1 MSASSSS
8 NPREKANVGILV
20 VSQTLF
26 MVATITVMTLSGV
39 VGQQLSPNPAYAT
52 LPIAIMMLGTVTST
66 LPASLFMKRVGRRLG
81 FIVGASVGG
90 IGGGLVSMAG
100 IAAGA
105 FWLFCVGNLLLGL
118 YQGFAMYY
126 RFAAADVAS
135 PGFRSKAIS
144 LVMAGGVVAAFLGP
158 WNASATL
165 GWVPDVPSGGPYLVI
180 ALLALVAIGLL
191 TQLKVPP
198 SGEPQPGDVSRPM
211 AHIARQPRFVVAVV
225 AGAIGYGVMVLV
237 MTATPLAM
245 RAQGFEMSQVAFI
258 MQWHVLGMYAPSFFT
273 GSLIARFGVERI
285 LTAGVV
291 ILLATVVVTNLGM
304 SLAHFWVGLVLLG
317 VGWNF
322 LFVGG
327 SALLASVHSE
337 TERGKVQG
345 VNDLIIFSLVAIGSL
360 MSGQLLHRLGW
371 ETLNILMLAPIL
383 LVAIALIGWKVRFS
397 SERLA

>member
-1 MSASSSS
+1 
-8 NPREKANVGILV
+8 
-20 VSQTLF
+20 
-26 MVATITVMTLSGV
+26 
-39 VGQQLSPNPAYAT
+39 
-52 LPIAIMMLGTVTST
+52 
-66 LPASLFMKRVGRRLG
+66 
-81 FIVGASVGG
+81 
-90 IGGGLVSMAG
+90 
-100 IAAGA
+100 
-105 FWLFCVGNLLLGL
+105 
-118 YQGFAMYY
+118 
-126 RFAAADVAS
+126 
-135 PGFRSKAIS
+135 
-144 LVMAGGVVAAFLGP
+144 
-158 WNASATL
+158 
-165 GWVPDVPSGGPYLVI
+165 
-180 ALLALVAIGLL
+180 
-191 TQLKVPP
+191 
-198 SGEPQPGDVSRPM
+198 M

-291 ILLATVVVTNLGM
+291 ILLATVAVTNLGM
-304 SLAHFWVGLVLLG
+304 SLAHFWTGLVLLG

-337 TERGKVQG
+337 AERGKVQG

-371 ETLNILMLAPIL
+371 ETLNIVMLAPIL